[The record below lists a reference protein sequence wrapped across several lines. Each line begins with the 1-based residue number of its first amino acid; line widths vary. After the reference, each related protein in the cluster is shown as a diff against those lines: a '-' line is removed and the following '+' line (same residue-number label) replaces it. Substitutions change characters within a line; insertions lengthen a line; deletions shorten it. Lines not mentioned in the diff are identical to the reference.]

1 MALMN
6 SESKEVLVVMVT
18 APNQEEADRL
28 AEQVV
33 QGRLA
38 ACATTVAGAESTYWW
53 EGKLVKE
60 REVLLLLKTT
70 VGKFSSLQQT
80 IQRIHP
86 YKVPE
91 IIALPIKDGLP
102 QYLEW
107 VRQETN

>member
-1 MALMN
+1 MN

-28 AEQVV
+28 AKRVV
-33 QGRLA
+33 QDRLA
-38 ACATTVAGAESTYWW
+38 ACATTVVGAESTYWW

-70 VGKFSSLQQT
+70 VDKFSSLQQA
-80 IQRIHP
+80 IQQIHP

-91 IIALPIKDGLP
+91 IIALPIKNGLP

-107 VRQETN
+107 VKQETS

>member
-1 MALMN
+1 M
-6 SESKEVLVVMVT
+6 SESKGVLVVLVT

-28 AEQVV
+28 VERVV
-33 QGRLA
+33 ESHLA

-70 VGKFSSLQQT
+70 ADKFSSLQQA
-80 IQRIHP
+80 IQQIHP

-91 IIALPIKDGLP
+91 IIALPIKNGLP

-107 VRQETN
+107 VRQETS

>member
-6 SESKEVLVVMVT
+6 DESKEVLVVMVT

-28 AEQVV
+28 AEQIVH
-33 QGRLA
+33 GRLA

-70 VGKFSSLQQT
+70 VDKFSSLQQT